1 MKFSIAE
8 DLEEIW
14 KRTRFELKSLSGKTL
29 LLTGSTGMFGVWI
42 LYLLLYAKEHGIST
56 KKLLVLSRDPDRF
69 VKNHPTVC
77 ADLEI
82 DWITGDIRSFQ
93 YSGEKIDFCIHGA
106 STSAQE
112 TFLGA
117 SNYQKYLTITQ
128 GTQRILDLV
137 QKFDVES
144 FLYLSSGAIFGGD
157 VDATGLKLE
166 ETYIPRINHFDHS
179 FTLGQ
184 AKISAETMCVLAR
197 EQNPHRLINI
207 ARLFTFV
214 GPYMPFDV
222 HYAIGNFLGSA
233 HTGGPIGLRTEGTVV
248 RSFMY
253 MADAVIWIFKSL
265 MLNLNSPFPLH
276 VGSEKATSII
286 DTAQL
291 IATKAK
297 CEVIIEPQVPD
308 KFSPA
313 PNFYVPSTQKTR
325 ELLRVEEWTNLSS
338 SIDKTLNW
346 LSRESTPK

>member
-1 MKFSIAE
+1 VKSSIAE

-14 KRTRFELKSLSGKTL
+14 KRTRFELESLSGKTL

-56 KKLLVLSRDPDRF
+56 RKLLVLSRDPVRF
-69 VKNHPTVC
+69 INKYPTLC
-77 ADLEI
+77 SDLEI
-82 DWITGDIRSFQ
+82 DWITGDIRSFH
-93 YSGEKIDFCIHGA
+93 YSGEKIDICIHGA
-106 STSAQE
+106 TTSAQE
-112 TFLGA
+112 TFLGT
-117 SNYQKYLTITQ
+117 SNYEKYLTVTQ
-128 GTQRILDLV
+128 GTQRILDLA

-144 FLYLSSGAIFGGD
+144 LLYLSSGAIFGGD
-157 VDATGLKLE
+157 VDSPGLNLE
-166 ETYIPRINHFDHS
+166 ESYIPKIYHLDDR

-184 AKISAETMCVLAR
+184 AKRSAETLCFLAR
-197 EQNPHRLINI
+197 AQNPHRLINI

-233 HTGGPIGLRTEGTVV
+233 QTGGPIRLRTAGAAV

-265 MLNLNSPFPLH
+265 MLNMNSPFPLH
-276 VGSEKATSII
+276 IGSEKAISIK

-297 CEVIIEPQVPD
+297 CDVIIEPQDSDTP
-308 KFSPA
+308 SPA

-338 SIDKTLNW
+338 SIEKTLGW
-346 LSRESTPK
+346 LPKG

>member
-1 MKFSIAE
+1 MRASIAE

-14 KRTRFELKSLSGKTL
+14 MRTRFELESLSGKTV

-42 LYLLLYAKEHGIST
+42 LSLLLYAKERGIST

-69 VKNHPTVC
+69 INNHPTLC
-77 ADLEI
+77 ADLGI

-106 STSAQE
+106 TTSAQE
-112 TFLGA
+112 TFFDT

-128 GTQRILDLV
+128 GTHRILDLV
-137 QKFDVES
+137 EKMDIES

-157 VDATGLKLE
+157 VDATGFNLE
-166 ETYIPRINHFDHS
+166 ETHIPRIHHLDDR
-179 FTLGQ
+179 FTLGH
-184 AKISAETMCVLAR
+184 AKRSAETLCFLAR
-197 EQNPHRLINI
+197 EQKPNRIINI

-214 GPYMPFDV
+214 GPHMPFDV
-222 HYAIGNFLGSA
+222 HYAIGNFLSSA
-233 HTGGPIGLRTEGTVV
+233 HTGGPIRLRTVGTAI

-265 MLNLNSPFPLH
+265 LLNVNSPFPLH
-276 VGSEKATSII
+276 VGSEKATSIN

-297 CEVIIEPQVPD
+297 CEVIIEPQVLDTP
-308 KFSPA
+308 SPA
-313 PNFYVPSTQKTR
+313 PNYYVPSTQKTR
-325 ELLRVEEWTNLSS
+325 ELLQVEEWTNLSS
-338 SIDKTLNW
+338 SIEKTLSW
-346 LSRESTPK
+346 LSKR